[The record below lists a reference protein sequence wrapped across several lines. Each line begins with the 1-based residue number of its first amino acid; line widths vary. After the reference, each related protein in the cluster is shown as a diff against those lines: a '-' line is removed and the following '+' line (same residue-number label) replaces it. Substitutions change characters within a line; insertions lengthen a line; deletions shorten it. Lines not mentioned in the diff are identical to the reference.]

1 MENGRMDKLTFQ
13 AEGTVCEIPTY
24 QEARDFI
31 RGSLINMA
39 RNFIAIG
46 YALKYIRD
54 NQLYL
59 EGGYSSIWECASQE
73 YGFSKSTASRYMSM
87 NDRFSKDGNSPV
99 IQDQYQEFSKSQL
112 QEMLSLNDEQLGQV
126 TPADRVEDIRAMK
139 KPREIPYVE
148 IPGQGS
154 LKEYPG
160 FYPEEM
166 LGERAEG
173 PEEPGEPAE
182 AVRPLASTGV
192 HAVTAEDLIGEE
204 DGGEVQSPGVAIS
217 QQPEEPQKEWKESA
231 GCPPGI
237 YGCRRQKWGTSEE
250 QQAAGAREC
259 KKCWNEWKQTQKI
272 LSLNSSKGKENLVDS
287 IDENHRRDTY
297 CEALALSML
306 RTWWDWFLA
315 DFKNRVHDV
324 AKAEQSIKAKIKES
338 PQNHAW
344 SFEGPDG
351 QEVNAL
357 LFSEEIEFWQGE
369 ERIFLCGWFYL
380 CAAIQG
386 EWNSMATAKWHEKK
400 AEEKRKEMAGTIEE
414 SEQEEDPGPQEQ
426 ARCENSSEQ
435 PEDAAISQQGEM
447 SDMDLLRNMLEKEN
461 GDLSEAIKINKIDPH
476 PDWERMIRKKKLLV
490 GALAGMLCDLENMAE
505 PEEHEKPE
513 QPDLPALKN
522 NDQRKDWLN
531 TYHDWPVWFEVP
543 EAAEVYYR
551 YDLED
556 GCSLV
561 ICEYHYWAEW
571 QIHYGNDP
579 ERTGIREYMLVPGY
593 HYLEDCKTNR
603 TAMIDKLK
611 EIQKR

>member
-1 MENGRMDKLTFQ
+1 MGEENSRLLEAGNIDPPVPAPDTDTPKWYQDVSLED
-13 AEGTVCEIPTY
+13 AEIY
-24 QEARDFI
+24 IEANLKSAVRSVIAVGYYLKCVRDGELYRDAGYENI
-31 RGSLINMA
+31 WDYA
-39 RNFIAIG
+39 RERF
-46 YALKYIRD
+46 
-54 NQLYL
+54 
-59 EGGYSSIWECASQE
+59 
-73 YGFSKSTASRYMSM
+73 GFSKSTASRYMAR

-99 IQDQYQEFSKSQL
+99 LDERYSAFNKSQL
-112 QEMLSLNDEQLGQV
+112 QEMLGLGEEQLEQV
-126 TPADRVEDIRAMK
+126 SPDMTVQEIRAMK

-166 LGERAEG
+166 LGEEG
-173 PEEPGEPAE
+173 EGPGEPAE

-192 HAVTAEDLIGEE
+192 HAVTAEDLIGTE
-204 DGGEVQSPGVAIS
+204 DGQEAQPPGVAIS
-217 QQPEEPQKEWKESA
+217 QQPVNEDSGVCLHRSGFSCTLPDQYKSIPGDGEDCTHKCCWDCVKHGDCRVECYASA
-231 GCPPGI
+231 HRPA
-237 YGCRRQKWGTSEE
+237 EE
-250 QQAAGAREC
+250 QDPQTLEPEEKDPVDPIKRGCITGLSPYGNCVCCGSEGVEC
-259 KKCWNEWKQTQKI
+259 CAQ
-272 LSLNSSKGKENLVDS
+272 
-287 IDENHRRDTY
+287 
-297 CEALALSML
+297 C
-306 RTWWDWFLA
+306 
-315 DFKNRVHDV
+315 
-324 AKAEQSIKAKIKES
+324 AE
-338 PQNHAW
+338 PCNC
-344 SFEGPDG
+344 
-351 QEVNAL
+351 
-357 LFSEEIEFWQGE
+357 
-369 ERIFLCGWFYL
+369 RCGW
-380 CAAIQG
+380 I
-386 EWNSMATAKWHEKK
+386 
-400 AEEKRKEMAGTIEE
+400 
-414 SEQEEDPGPQEQ
+414 PEQ

-447 SDMDLLRNMLEKEN
+447 SDIDLLRNMLEKEN

-476 PDWERMIRKKKLLV
+476 PDWERMIRKKELLV

-505 PEEHEKPE
+505 PEEHEEPE

-522 NDQRKDWLN
+522 NGQRKDWLN

-579 ERTGIREYMLVPGY
+579 ERTGTREYMLVPGY